1 MEAGVLPTRNGGQKG
16 LFAQEPHRALLGIN
30 SSVIIIVNTYSVYYV
45 LDIVLGSLDK
55 RTY

>member
-30 SSVIIIVNTYSVYYV
+30 SSVIIIVNTYIVYYV